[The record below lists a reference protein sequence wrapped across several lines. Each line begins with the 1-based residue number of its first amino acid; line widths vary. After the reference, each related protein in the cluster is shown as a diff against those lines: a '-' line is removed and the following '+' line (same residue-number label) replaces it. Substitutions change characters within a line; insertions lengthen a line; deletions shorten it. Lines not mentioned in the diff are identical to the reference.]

1 MFHCHLEKIALY
13 FVTAKKGNRST
24 GGLIMQANFCEEC
37 GERLEPGA
45 KFCENCGCK
54 IEQEVGEGEAKKKLE
69 PIQESKM
76 EETKKTENHTQ
87 QLKNA
92 SEVKKGKPE
101 KKKHNI
107 FKVFFALGAIVVLCM
122 VVWKVMPIEKEKASD
137 GEKDK
142 TSISDG
148 RNKNNTSSDISDVE
162 IIGTVGNT
170 GGNAVNLGFALSI
183 GNKVIYCNDLG
194 IGGGGD
200 TLITNMDGTDVK
212 QFLGESCMTMDYDGE
227 WVYYSHYLYDKGVF
241 KIKPDKSEKARI
253 ADDEVAYLR
262 VVGDWVYYFD
272 SDFLLHR
279 MKKDGSLNT
288 VISDTPGEFINVD
301 GEKIYYIE
309 GAGEDGTIYQMNN
322 DGTQKEQLLADKATK
337 LIYHEGW
344 LYYINISDGN
354 KVYRV
359 RTDGT
364 GKEKILDEFC
374 NSINIDKEWI
384 YYTPYASNGLYRIK
398 FDGTEKRT
406 FAENEECYIF
416 NIVGDKVYFVVFE
429 NDEDKVYIM
438 PK

>member
-1 MFHCHLEKIALY
+1 
-13 FVTAKKGNRST
+13 
-24 GGLIMQANFCEEC
+24 MQANFCEEC

-54 IEQEVGEGEAKKKLE
+54 IEHEVGKGEVKQKS
-69 PIQESKM
+69 ESKQDSKQVV
-76 EETKKTENHTQ
+76 TKKTEKQIH
-87 QLKNA
+87 QLKNT
-92 SEVKKGKPE
+92 SEVKQVKPE
-101 KKKHNI
+101 KKKNNT
-107 FKVFFALGAIVVLCM
+107 FKVFFALVAIVFLCI
-122 VVWKVMPIEKEKASD
+122 VVWKVMPLEKEKAFD
-137 GEKDK
+137 DEKDK

-148 RNKNNTSSDISDVE
+148 TNKNNTNSGISDIE

-170 GGNAVNLGFALSI
+170 GGNSANLGFALSI

-200 TLITNMDGTDVK
+200 TLVSNMDGTDVK

-241 KIKPDKSEKARI
+241 RIKADKSEKNRI
-253 ADDEVAYLR
+253 ADDGVAYLR
-262 VVGDWVYYFD
+262 VAGDWVYYFD

-288 VISDTPGEFINVD
+288 MISDTPGEFINVD

-309 GAGEDGTIYQMNN
+309 GAAEDGSIYQMNN
-322 DGTQKEQLLADKATK
+322 DGTQKKQLLTDKATK

-374 NSINIDKEWI
+374 NSINIDKDWI
-384 YYTPYASNGLYRIK
+384 YYIPFASNGIYKIK
-398 FDGTEKRT
+398 FDGTDKRT
-406 FAENEECYIF
+406 LVENKECYIL
-416 NIVGDKVYFVVFE
+416 NILGDKLYAVVFE

-438 PK
+438 AK